1 VIEVRAD
8 GARRKLRFSAICAT
22 VMPRA
27 SWMKN
32 VVPGVVGV
40 SSAKAKLDDA
50 APRTIGEFEGE
61 RIGGPHLA
69 ADNESTLLELT
80 Y

>member
-1 VIEVRAD
+1 
-8 GARRKLRFSAICAT
+8 
-22 VMPRA
+22 
-27 SWMKN
+27 
-32 VVPGVVGV
+32 VVGV

>member
-1 VIEVRAD
+1 VPTVL
-8 GARRKLRFSAICAT
+8 GQGFRFSAICAT
-22 VMPRA
+22 VTPRA

-50 APRTIGEFEGE
+50 AAAHDRRVRT
-61 RIGGPHLA
+61 RAHRWAAPGGGQ
-69 ADNESTLLELT
+69 
-80 Y
+80 

>member
-1 VIEVRAD
+1 VRAD
-8 GARRKLRFSAICAT
+8 GARPRLQVLGDLRHRHAA
-22 VMPRA
+22 RELDEER
-27 SWMKN
+27 
-32 VVPGVVGV
+32 VPGVVGV